1 MTKKEG
7 TSIFNSYFERIGL
20 LLFFVGCAFVSII
33 VWVCNWICWCHKCCC
48 CDFLHNIL
56 NKRLIW
62 WTCLLLLSGIL
73 ACCISAFVSVN
84 RFGFALE
91 GALCAI
97 NRLYYD
103 IINGQLK
110 EAKPKWEGFDN
121 ITKIIDEFI
130 KFDSNVMNN
139 ITLYKQFE
147 NGCTMI
153 NSEQTNIYQA
163 QGIFQDNFVNSMKSL
178 ENKDIKKI
186 NEYNEYILP
195 YSTRYEK
202 MYSSLY
208 QLSKINYIKDLNDF
222 KNFFKKENMDK
233 MKTEL
238 VDEFAYYGK
247 IGKTFFKVLSMIY
260 YCLLCIAVTLAALS
274 LILYTCI
281 KSQRYLVTLMHIL
294 WNTMRF
300 FFFSFFLYGTAYGI
314 LYVVLLDVNAYIAF
328 LFEPQS
334 NLKSDHPYLLPDGWG
349 KQLLTFCLGK
359 DNTNFKTKLNDILVT
374 SLYDFFTNY
383 KESKN
388 LAIKKEAENFVNIM
402 KSNTQAVFEK
412 LCPDGCSDLPERAI
426 DKDGIFGSFDCGF
439 VKYDLHHLYR
449 TIKDASVESRIL
461 CAVSLCLAFFG
472 VLAVYLYLL
481 IIHHYNNELFFDR
494 GNNIFTGFF
503 GFKSRNTTREKI
515 MDPMDKKRKLKSELE
530 SSSVTNENSNIKT
543 NSKK

>member
-1 MTKKEG
+1 
-7 TSIFNSYFERIGL
+7 
-20 LLFFVGCAFVSII
+20 
-33 VWVCNWICWCHKCCC
+33 
-48 CDFLHNIL
+48 
-56 NKRLIW
+56 
-62 WTCLLLLSGIL
+62 
-73 ACCISAFVSVN
+73 
-84 RFGFALE
+84 
-91 GALCAI
+91 
-97 NRLYYD
+97 
-103 IINGQLK
+103 
-110 EAKPKWEGFDN
+110 
-121 ITKIIDEFI
+121 
-130 KFDSNVMNN
+130 
-139 ITLYKQFE
+139 
-147 NGCTMI
+147 
-153 NSEQTNIYQA
+153 
-163 QGIFQDNFVNSMKSL
+163 
-178 ENKDIKKI
+178 
-186 NEYNEYILP
+186 
-195 YSTRYEK
+195 
-202 MYSSLY
+202 
-208 QLSKINYIKDLNDF
+208 
-222 KNFFKKENMDK
+222 
-233 MKTEL
+233 
-238 VDEFAYYGK
+238 
-247 IGKTFFKVLSMIY
+247 
-260 YCLLCIAVTLAALS
+260 
-274 LILYTCI
+274 
-281 KSQRYLVTLMHIL
+281 MHIL
-294 WNTMRF
+294 WNAMRF

-359 DNTNFKTKLNDILVT
+359 DNTNFKTKLNDILST

-472 VLAVYLYLL
+472 VLAVYLYIL

-515 MDPMDKKRKLKSELE
+515 MDPMDKKRKLKPELE